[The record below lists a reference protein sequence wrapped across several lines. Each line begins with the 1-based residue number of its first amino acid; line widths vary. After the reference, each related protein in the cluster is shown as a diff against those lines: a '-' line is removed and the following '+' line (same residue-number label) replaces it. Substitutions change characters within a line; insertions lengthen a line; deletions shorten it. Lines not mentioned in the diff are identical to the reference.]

1 MDLIYERGM
10 SLMRYS
16 VTDTA
21 EYGDYVSGPRI
32 ITPKVKAEM
41 KKLLGVIQD
50 GSFAKTW
57 IAKTVWWTGERTRI
71 PPSVL

>member
-32 ITPKVKAEM
+32 ITPAVKAKM
-41 KKLLGVIQD
+41 KKLLRAIQN
-50 GSFAKTW
+50 GSFAKT
-57 IAKTVWWTGERTRI
+57 
-71 PPSVL
+71 